1 MTATANAFQGK
12 RAVVTGGTQGIG
24 AAIVKR
30 LTGDGARVVTAARS
44 VPTDQEVLDLFVQA
58 DVSTAEGVATL
69 AREALDR
76 LGGVDILI
84 NTVGGSSAPSGGV
97 FAVRDEDWQSVFEVN
112 LFSAVRLDRALLPS
126 MLARGSGVIIHVSS
140 IQSRLPLNATI
151 PYAAAKAALTN
162 YSKGLANEVAPRGVR
177 VIAVAPGFIETGAAE
192 RLIDRLASS
201 AGTDR
206 AAARRGLME
215 ALGGIPLGRPG
226 HPEEVAALVA
236 FLASD
241 SASYITGVEYT
252 IDGGTV
258 RTV

>member
-1 MTATANAFQGK
+1 MAATANELQGK

-24 AAIVKR
+24 KAIVKR
-30 LTGDGARVVTAARS
+30 LTGAGATVVTAARS
-44 VPTDQEVLDLFVQA
+44 VPADAEAPDLFVQA

-76 LGGVDILI
+76 LGSVDILV

-97 FAVRDEDWQSVFEVN
+97 FAVSDEDWQNVLDVN

-126 MLARGSGVIIHVSS
+126 MLERGSGVIVHVSS
-140 IQSRLPLNATI
+140 IQSRLPLHATI

-177 VIAVAPGFIETGAAE
+177 VSAVAPGFIETVAAE

-206 AAARRGLME
+206 AAARQGLME

-226 HPEEVAALVA
+226 RPEEVAELVA

-241 SASYITGVEYT
+241 RASYITGTEYT

>member
-1 MTATANAFQGK
+1 MAETVNEFQGK

-30 LTGDGARVVTAARS
+30 LTVAGARVVTAARS
-44 VPTDQEVLDLFVQA
+44 VPADQEAPDLFVQA
-58 DVSTAEGVATL
+58 DVRTAEGVAKL
-69 AREALDR
+69 AREALGR
-76 LGGVDILI
+76 LGGVDILV

-97 FAVRDEDWQSVFEVN
+97 FAVSDEDWQQVFEVN
-112 LFSAVRLDRALLPS
+112 LFSAVRLDRVLLPS
-126 MLARGSGVIIHVSS
+126 MLERGSGVIVHVSS
-140 IQSRLPLNATI
+140 IQSRLPMNATI

-162 YSKGLANEVAPRGVR
+162 YSKGLANEIAPRGVR
-177 VIAVAPGFIETGAAE
+177 VVAVAPGFIETGAAE

-206 AAARRGLME
+206 AAARQGLMD

-226 HPEEVAALVA
+226 RPEEVADLVA

-241 SASYITGVEYT
+241 RASYITGVEYT